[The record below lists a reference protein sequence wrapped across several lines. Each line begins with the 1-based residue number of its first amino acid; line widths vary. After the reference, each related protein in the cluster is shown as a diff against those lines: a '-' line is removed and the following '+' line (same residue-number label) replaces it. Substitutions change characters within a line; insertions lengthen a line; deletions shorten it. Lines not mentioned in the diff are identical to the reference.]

1 MARKKGNPDAEKLA
15 ESILNTYQPESVEDM
30 QDVLKDV
37 FGPLFEKMLQGEL
50 NNHLGY
56 DAHSKEP
63 KEHDNRR
70 NGYGTK
76 TLKTSFGEVAID
88 VPRDREASFEPELIP
103 KRKRDV
109 SDIEGKVL
117 SMYARGMSQ
126 RDIAATV
133 EAIYG
138 FDISHEMISDITDA
152 VLPELEEW
160 QARPLA
166 KCYAFLFVDCMY
178 VTLRENYEAKEYAV
192 YTILGYD
199 LKGNKEILGL
209 WLNQTESKNRWMQ
222 VFDELKA
229 RGVEDVFFIS
239 MDGVSGLEEGAK
251 AIFPSVIVQ
260 RCIVHLVRN
269 ALRYIPSKDYKEV
282 CRDMK
287 KFYGASSLNAAHA
300 AFDSFQNRWSHYS
313 GAVDVWKRNFAHVEQ
328 LFDYGSAIRKIMYT
342 TNAVESVHSSFRKVT
357 KKGAFSN
364 ENALLK
370 LLYLRTKELHAKWSG
385 GRIQNWAMVLNQLM
399 INETFS
405 SRMKSM
411 RFTFRNN
418 GRFIQLCVR
427 SKFI

>member
-1 MARKKGNPDAEKLA
+1 MARKKRNPDAEKLA

-63 KEHDNRR
+63 KKHDNRR
-70 NGYGTK
+70 NGYGNK
-76 TLKTSFGEVAID
+76 TLKTSFGKVNID

-103 KRKRDV
+103 NRKRDV

-126 RDIAATV
+126 CDIAATV
-133 EAIYG
+133 EDIYG

-222 VFDELKA
+222 VFDELKV

-239 MDGVSGLEEGAK
+239 MDGVSGLKEGAK

-269 ALRYIPSKDYKEV
+269 ALRYLPSKDYKEV

-287 KFYGASSLNAAHA
+287 KFYSASSLNAAHA

-313 GAVDVWKRNFAHVEQ
+313 GAVDVCKRNFSHVEQ

-364 ENALLK
+364 ENAQTVDK
-370 LLYLRTKELHAKWSG
+370 
-385 GRIQNWAMVLNQLM
+385 V
-399 INETFS
+399 
-405 SRMKSM
+405 
-411 RFTFRNN
+411 
-418 GRFIQLCVR
+418 
-427 SKFI
+427 

>member
-1 MARKKGNPDAEKLA
+1 MARKKRNPDAEKLA

-63 KEHDNRR
+63 KKHDNRR
-70 NGYGTK
+70 NGYGNK
-76 TLKTSFGEVAID
+76 TLKTSFGKVNID

-103 KRKRDV
+103 NRKRDV

-126 RDIAATV
+126 CDIAATV
-133 EAIYG
+133 EDIYG

-222 VFDELKA
+222 VFDELKV

-239 MDGVSGLEEGAK
+239 MDGVSGLKEGAK

-269 ALRYIPSKDYKEV
+269 ALRYLPSKDYKEV

-287 KFYGASSLNAAHA
+287 KFYSASSLNAAHA

-313 GAVDVWKRNFAHVEQ
+313 GAVDVCKRNFSHVEQ

-342 TNAVESVHSSFRKVT
+342 TNAVESIHSSFRKVT
-357 KKGAFSN
+357 KKGVFSN
-364 ENALLK
+364 ENAQTVDKVHFMDDVYSLFF
-370 LLYLRTKELHAKWSG
+370 YNR
-385 GRIQNWAMVLNQLM
+385 
-399 INETFS
+399 F
-405 SRMKSM
+405 MKTNA
-411 RFTFRNN
+411 R
-418 GRFIQLCVR
+418 
-427 SKFI
+427 

>member
-1 MARKKGNPDAEKLA
+1 MARKKRNPDAEKLA
-15 ESILNTYQPESVEDM
+15 ESILNAYQPESVDDM
-30 QDVLKDV
+30 QDALKDV

-70 NGYGTK
+70 NGYGNK

>member
-1 MARKKGNPDAEKLA
+1 MARKKRNPDAEKLA

-63 KEHDNRR
+63 KKHDNRR
-70 NGYGTK
+70 NGYGNK
-76 TLKTSFGEVAID
+76 TLKTSFGKVNID

-103 KRKRDV
+103 NRKRDV

-126 RDIAATV
+126 CDIAATV
-133 EAIYG
+133 EDIYG

-222 VFDELKA
+222 VFDELKVG
-229 RGVEDVFFIS
+229 GVEDVFFIS
-239 MDGVSGLEEGAK
+239 MDGVSGLKEGAK

-269 ALRYIPSKDYKEV
+269 ALRYLPSKDYKEV

-287 KFYGASSLNAAHA
+287 KFYSASSLNAAHA

-313 GAVDVWKRNFAHVEQ
+313 GAVDVCKRNFSHVEQ

-342 TNAVESVHSSFRKVT
+342 TNAVESIHSSFRKVT
-357 KKGAFSN
+357 KKGVFSN
-364 ENALLK
+364 ENAQTVDKVHFMDDVYSLFF
-370 LLYLRTKELHAKWSG
+370 YNR
-385 GRIQNWAMVLNQLM
+385 
-399 INETFS
+399 F
-405 SRMKSM
+405 MK
-411 RFTFRNN
+411 
-418 GRFIQLCVR
+418 
-427 SKFI
+427 

>member
-1 MARKKGNPDAEKLA
+1 MARKKRNPDAEKLA
-15 ESILNTYQPESVEDM
+15 ESILNAYQPESVDDM
-30 QDVLKDV
+30 QDALKDV

-405 SRMKSM
+405 SRMKS
-411 RFTFRNN
+411 
-418 GRFIQLCVR
+418 
-427 SKFI
+427 

>member
-1 MARKKGNPDAEKLA
+1 MARKKRNPDAEKLA
-15 ESILNTYQPESVEDM
+15 ESILNAYQPESVDDM
-30 QDVLKDV
+30 QDALKDV

-192 YTILGYD
+192 HTVLGYD

>member
-1 MARKKGNPDAEKLA
+1 MARKKRNPDAEKLA
-15 ESILNTYQPESVEDM
+15 ESILNAYQPESVDDM
-30 QDVLKDV
+30 QDALKDV

-70 NGYGTK
+70 NGYGNK

-88 VPRDREASFEPELIP
+88 VPRDWEASFEPELIP

-117 SMYARGMSQ
+117 SMYTRGMSQ

-133 EAIYG
+133 EDIYG

>member
-1 MARKKGNPDAEKLA
+1 MARKKRNPDAEKLA
-15 ESILNTYQPESVEDM
+15 ESILNAYQPESVDDM
-30 QDVLKDV
+30 QDALKDV

-229 RGVEDVFFIS
+229 HGVEDVFFIS

>member
-1 MARKKGNPDAEKLA
+1 MARKKRNPDAEKLA
-15 ESILNTYQPESVEDM
+15 ESILNAYQPESVDDM
-30 QDVLKDV
+30 QDALKDV

-56 DAHSKEP
+56 EAHSKEP